1 MSIQDFCSCFNQIF
15 FNILSSMNR
24 LYILNIKP
32 LSVISFANT
41 FSHSV
46 GCLFV
51 LSRISFAVQKLL
63 SLIRSHLFISAFIPF
78 ALGDRSKKIHGYKLC
93 QSVLP
98 VFSSR
103 SFMISFKSSG
113 SLSQK
118 VGAVLVGQGCCNKV
132 SQSRQLKQQQFIFSL
147 FWKLQ
152 VHDQGVQ
159 KVNFLWGLSP
169 PIDGHL
175 LPLPSHGLLCVSVR

>member
-1 MSIQDFCSCFNQIF
+1 
-15 FNILSSMNR
+15 
-24 LYILNIKP
+24 
-32 LSVISFANT
+32 
-41 FSHSV
+41 
-46 GCLFV
+46 
-51 LSRISFAVQKLL
+51 
-63 SLIRSHLFISAFIPF
+63 
-78 ALGDRSKKIHGYKLC
+78 
-93 QSVLP
+93 
-98 VFSSR
+98 
-103 SFMISFKSSG
+103 MISFKSSG

-159 KVNFLWGLSP
+159 KVDCLWGLSP